1 MPRLTT
7 REYLRTHDKLRR
19 LWLRDPSLFAE
30 LSPTEQWL
38 LHDFF
43 KPDRVLTDLELLQ
56 HRDEIT
62 QQRPSLPHQ
71 AGRAL
76 NQFWDATAQL
86 AVKRVARAK
95 APAAPA
101 RRVRQADRH
110 LSVKA
115 IVKPELDA
123 KKLARAFIWLA
134 NQRLREQRGDEVRP
148 KDDLAA

>member
-30 LSPTEQWL
+30 ISPTDQWL
-38 LHDFF
+38 LHDLFE
-43 KPDRVLTDLELLQ
+43 PDRDLTDLELLQ

-62 QQRPSLPHQ
+62 EQRPSLPHQ

-76 NQFWDATAQL
+76 NRFWDATAQL

-95 APAAPA
+95 APATPA
-101 RRVRQADRH
+101 KRVRQADRH
-110 LSVKA
+110 LTVKA
-115 IVKPELDA
+115 LVKPEIDA
-123 KKLARAFIWLA
+123 KKLARVFLMMAQ
-134 NQRLREQRGDEVRP
+134 QRMRDEKRP
-148 KDDLAA
+148 AGTDEDVAA